1 VTFGVVA
8 SEEPLV
14 AELIALAF
22 ESAGHVG
29 LVFKDLGHVTR
40 VLQDL
45 HFDLIVLDMHP
56 PDGSGLEW
64 LETMATEWPDLPAR
78 TLLLSPTSLSPDE
91 AARVGKLR
99 VEVVHRPFSLV
110 AVERVVTGHLQKA
123 GFEAFAPEGHGGVRE
138 TRADSVN

>member
-1 VTFGVVA
+1 MTFGVVA

-29 LVFKDLGHVTR
+29 LVFEDLRHATR
-40 VLQDL
+40 VLQEL
-45 HFDLIVLDMHP
+45 HVDLIVLDMDP

-64 LETMATEWPDLPAR
+64 LETMATEWPDLSSR
-78 TLLLSPTSLSPDE
+78 TLLLSRTSLSPEE

-99 VEVVHRPFSLV
+99 VEVVHTPFSLV
-110 AVERVVTGHLQKA
+110 AVERVVTGQLQKA
-123 GFEAFAPEGHGGVRE
+123 GFEPYAPESLGWKRDP
-138 TRADSVN
+138 RAEFVN